1 MSEIAIEQLTCRYGA
16 GAPAVDG
23 LDLQVADGEFISLLG
38 PSGCGKTTT
47 LRCIAGLE
55 QPAAGRIAIGGQRV
69 ADGGERW
76 SVPADK
82 RGLGMVFQSYAL
94 WPHMTVAGNVAYPLK
109 VRGGARDIAAQVR
122 AALALVGME
131 AYEQRPVSD
140 LSGGQQ
146 QRVALARA
154 LASRPRVLLLD
165 EPLSNLDAALRGHMR
180 RELRRIHREVRT
192 TCVYVTHD
200 QLEAATLSDRIAVM
214 RSGRLQQL
222 GTAREIFE
230 SPATAWVAEFVGFDN
245 FVRGTVVALDGGQ
258 ATVQPDGW
266 PAPLHARLPAGV
278 HLQPGAAA
286 VVAFRSAGL
295 QEAATAT
302 ANRIDATVTERMFLG
317 DQTELQLTAQGT
329 RLVAKLP
336 GARLDGDAAATLWL
350 RPEQAVVLADSPA

>member
-1 MSEIAIEQLTCRYGA
+1 MSEIVIERMTCRYGA
-16 GAPAVDG
+16 GAPAVDT
-23 LDLQVADGEFISLLG
+23 LDLRVGDGEFIALLG

-55 QPAAGRIAIGGQRV
+55 QPSAGRIAIGGQLV
-69 ADGGERW
+69 ADGSDRW

-94 WPHMTVAGNVAYPLK
+94 WPHMRVSANVAYPLK
-109 VRGGARDIAAQVR
+109 VRGSKDDIPAQVR
-122 AALALVGME
+122 SALALVGME
-131 AYEQRPVSD
+131 GFGDRAVSD

-154 LASRPRVLLLD
+154 LASRPHVLLLD
-165 EPLSNLDAALRGHMR
+165 EPLSNLDAGLRTYMR

-214 RSGRLQQL
+214 RAGRLQQL
-222 GTAREIFE
+222 GTPREIFE

-245 FVRGTVVALDGGQ
+245 FVPGAVTQVDNDTAL
-258 ATVQPDGW
+258 VQPPGW
-266 PAPLHARLPAGV
+266 PTALRARTVASARV
-278 HLQPGAAA
+278 QPGRGA
-286 VVAFRSAGL
+286 VVAFRSSSL
-295 QEAATAT
+295 QQSPLDT

-317 DQTELQLTAQGT
+317 DQTELTLAAHGA
-329 RLVAKLP
+329 RLVAKVP
-336 GARLDGDAAATLWL
+336 GARLEGETSLSLWL
-350 RPEQAVVLADSPA
+350 RPEQAVVLPEAV